1 MTILDPIEG
10 ETPIDLSYLKDK
22 SIRTRTELNIIEA
35 KNILKAFER
44 YLLGKPSKKL
54 APFDLNWFQQLHKEM
69 FGDVWE
75 YAGNFRQE
83 DKNIGIKWQNVISE
97 MYQLEQDIVFWQ
109 ENETY
114 DVLERSVR
122 LHHKAVYIHP
132 FDGGNGRWARLL
144 GNIYLR
150 QNDHPLVKWPEETIG
165 TEESIAREAYLSAV
179 MRADTGDFSELIALH
194 QKYVDEPK

>member
-1 MTILDPIEG
+1 MAFLDPIKG

-54 APFDLNWFQQLHKEM
+54 APFNLNWFQRLHEEM

-83 DKNIGIKWQNVISE
+83 DVNIGIKWQNIITE
-97 MYQLEQDIVFWQ
+97 MYQLELDLAFWE
-109 ENETY
+109 ENQTY

-132 FDGGNGRWARLL
+132 FDGGNGRWSRLL
-144 GNIYLR
+144 GNIYLK
-150 QNDHPLVKWPEETIG
+150 QNEHPLVKWPEATIG
-165 TEESIAREAYLSAV
+165 TEDSVARDAYLSAV
-179 MRADTGDFSELIALH
+179 KRADTSDFSELIALH
-194 QKYVDEPK
+194 KSTLTN